1 MIFSLNIIQFRIME
15 RKKLLNIM
23 FASQKRSS
31 FANYFQ
37 NLHFMSYEHF
47 PLFTMKVLNKRICT
61 KRLDWTYFKKDFQ
74 HSASFQ
80 SKKNVNFFCQTLKL
94 KQIWYSVSLM
104 SFKPWLCSGKYS
116 QRPLRRWPRLLNNFF
131 PTVC

>member
-47 PLFTMKVLNKRICT
+47 PLFTMKVLNNKFIPKGWIEYILRKISNI
-61 KRLDWTYFKKDFQ
+61 LQVFK
-74 HSASFQ
+74 A
-80 SKKNVNFFCQTLKL
+80 
-94 KQIWYSVSLM
+94 
-104 SFKPWLCSGKYS
+104 
-116 QRPLRRWPRLLNNFF
+116 RRA
-131 PTVC
+131 